1 MKVSSL
7 SRPLLI
13 WLAAVAAHVP
23 FAGAQQA
30 ADTPPAPAQSA
41 SHDAAQPAGKP
52 PAPPPARLPDQP
64 LLLDRLAQTAFEAK
78 DYKEFVRIR
87 RHHLNLRPFDQ
98 EVMIQLVVGNALL
111 DDKPQAYTTMLNM
124 QQQGLGVDF
133 DAIPEVENIRGTEV
147 YSHINVLLKGALE
160 PYNNGAEVAFTLP
173 ENLLMPEAIVWD
185 PRHEQFIVGTVRE
198 GKIVRLGRDGKP
210 AAQPPP
216 FAYDGRW
223 SVLGLAVDAERRIL
237 WASTSALGQH
247 VGYKNSD
254 FGQSAL
260 LAFDLDSG
268 QARGEYRLAPDGN
281 RHGLANLA
289 LAADG
294 TVYVADLRQP
304 VVHVLKAGA
313 DQLTMLA
320 GSGQLTN
327 IRGLAVDD
335 ERGLLYIA
343 DREMGFAFWSD
354 AEQRLFRPGLAD
366 NINLGGIE
374 GLSRYPGGLLIVQNG
389 IEPERVMALRLD
401 DSGKAVRTALP
412 LAAALP
418 EFRGPTFG
426 TLADD
431 GGFYFLAA
439 NHWSAYDI
447 DGRRRPGTALDP
459 VPVMKI
465 DLAAAGALE
474 PLSTAV
480 R

>member
-1 MKVSSL
+1 MMRQFSL
-7 SRPLLI
+7 SRAARVAPLYFL
-13 WLAAVAAHVP
+13 L
-23 FAGAQQA
+23 AGAFGPA
-30 ADTPPAPAQSA
+30 AAQDTAKAPPAAEPSL
-41 SHDAAQPAGKP
+41 AQPKAA
-52 PAPPPARLPDQP
+52 PAPLPDQP
-64 LLLDRLAQTAFEAK
+64 LLLDRLAQQAFEAE

-87 RHHLNLRPFDQ
+87 QHHLSLRPFDQ
-98 EVMIQLVVGNALL
+98 QVMIQLVVGNALL
-111 DDKPQAYTTMLNM
+111 NDKPQAYTMMLAL

-133 DAIPEVENIRGTEV
+133 DTIGASENIRGTEV
-147 YSHINVLLKGALE
+147 YSHINNLLKGALE
-160 PYNNGAEVAFTLP
+160 PYSNGAEAAFTLP
-173 ENLLMPEAIVWD
+173 EDLLMPEAIAWD

-210 AAQPPP
+210 AAKPAP

-247 VGYKNSD
+247 SGYKKSD
-254 FGQSAL
+254 FGQSVL

-268 QARGEYRLAPDGN
+268 RKRGEYRLIPDGN
-281 RHGLANLA
+281 AHGLANLA

-304 VVHVLKAGA
+304 QVHVLKPGA
-313 DQLTMLA
+313 EHLTMLA
-320 GSGQLTN
+320 GSKQLTN

-335 ERGLLYIA
+335 RHGLLYIA
-343 DREMGFAFWSD
+343 DRELGFAFWSN
-354 AEQRLFRPGLAD
+354 AEQRLFRPGLAN

-374 GLSRYPGGLLIVQNG
+374 GISLYPGGLLIVQNG

-401 DSGKAVRTALP
+401 DSGKAVRAALP

-426 TLADD
+426 TVVDNE
-431 GGFYFLAA
+431 FYFFAA
-439 NHWSAYDI
+439 NHWSAYDVN
-447 DGRRRPGTALDP
+447 GRRRPGTALDP

-465 DLAAAGALE
+465 DLKAAGALDALPAA
-474 PLSTAV
+474 PLA